1 MLFSNILYHGPLYK
15 TVPVRDEY
23 AQAVCSTCDGYHC
36 GEGQECVMMD
46 VDDDPSDAESP
57 VCVQRQTGCD
67 DNVRFVSFPIKFINF
82 QCTLYLA
89 L

>member
-1 MLFSNILYHGPLYK
+1 
-15 TVPVRDEY
+15 
-23 AQAVCSTCDGYHC
+23 
-36 GEGQECVMMD
+36 MMD

-82 QCTLYLA
+82 QCTLNHVISGFITSLQVSDI
-89 L
+89 LQGQ